1 MLSVNSL
8 FYYYDVCVCSAQR
21 QVLPI
26 VLELRR
32 ASASYPDVS
41 LDMRAKEGGKDC
53 TLPMVPC
60 GVSPVTRFALASA
73 MRKTKRLRRRLGVP
87 LDRWV
92 RATFFHSIQHS
103 RSRTRSPCRK
113 VWPSQ
118 TLCLL
123 LMTDMMALSSPTRLN
138 TSSLQTLSDQKMLE
152 TFLQN
157 ISQLCGFNVPDS
169 TPYRIESTPDD
180 SLYNSLLQSKA
191 EGSCQQFS

>member
-8 FYYYDVCVCSAQR
+8 FYYYDVCVC
-21 QVLPI
+21 VLPRGRSFLI
-26 VLELRR
+26 VLDLR
-32 ASASYPDVS
+32 
-41 LDMRAKEGGKDC
+41 
-53 TLPMVPC
+53 
-60 GVSPVTRFALASA
+60 LASW
-73 MRKTKRLRRRLGVP
+73 P
-87 LDRWV
+87 LSNW
-92 RATFFHSIQHS
+92 ATFFHSIQHS

-123 LMTDMMALSSPTRLN
+123 LMTDMMALSSTTRLN
-138 TSSLQTLSDQKMLE
+138 TSSLQTLSDQEMHE

-180 SLYNSLLQSKA
+180 SLYNSLLQAKA
-191 EGSCQQFS
+191 EGSCQQFFSLSKRVLCSGYSRR

>member
-8 FYYYDVCVCSAQR
+8 FYYYDVCVC
-21 QVLPI
+21 VLPRGRSFLI
-26 VLELRR
+26 VLDLR
-32 ASASYPDVS
+32 
-41 LDMRAKEGGKDC
+41 
-53 TLPMVPC
+53 
-60 GVSPVTRFALASA
+60 LASW
-73 MRKTKRLRRRLGVP
+73 P
-87 LDRWV
+87 LSNW
-92 RATFFHSIQHS
+92 ATFFHSIQHS

-123 LMTDMMALSSPTRLN
+123 LMTDMMALSSTTRLN
-138 TSSLQTLSDQKMLE
+138 TSSLQTLSDQEMRE

-180 SLYNSLLQSKA
+180 SLYNSLLQAKA
-191 EGSCQQFS
+191 EGSRQQFFSLSKRVLCSGYSRR

>member
-8 FYYYDVCVCSAQR
+8 FYYYDVCVC
-21 QVLPI
+21 VLPRGRSFLI
-26 VLELRR
+26 VLDLR
-32 ASASYPDVS
+32 
-41 LDMRAKEGGKDC
+41 
-53 TLPMVPC
+53 
-60 GVSPVTRFALASA
+60 LASW
-73 MRKTKRLRRRLGVP
+73 P
-87 LDRWV
+87 LSNW
-92 RATFFHSIQHS
+92 ATFFHSIQHS

-123 LMTDMMALSSPTRLN
+123 LMTDMMALSSTTRLN
-138 TSSLQTLSDQKMLE
+138 TSSLQTLSDQEMRE

-180 SLYNSLLQSKA
+180 SLYNSLLQAKA
-191 EGSCQQFS
+191 EGSCQQFFSLSKRVLCSGYSRR